1 MQKNFTVSVILPVY
15 NSERYIGRC
24 LRSLNRQSLS
34 KKNYEVVIID
44 DFSKDNSIAE
54 IKKYSSKNIKLI
66 KNSKNFGLVKSLN
79 LGIKKARGSL
89 IVRVDSDDWVHEDF
103 LNILSTFLFINEDLD
118 AVACDYVLT
127 DNKEKNLKIENCEKK
142 PIGCGIM
149 FRTQHLLDLGL
160 YDEKFKYAEEE
171 ALRKIFLKKYKITRI
186 PLNLYRY
193 RQHKNNRSK
202 NLKLVKLYSSR
213 VNNE

>member
-24 LRSLNRQSLS
+24 LRSLNRQSLHS
-34 KKNYEVVIID
+34 KNYEIVVID
-44 DFSKDNSIAE
+44 DFSSDSSLKE
-54 IKKYSSKNIKLI
+54 IKKYKSKNIRLI
-66 KNSKNFGLVKSLN
+66 KNKKNLGLAKSLN
-79 LGIKKARGSL
+79 IGIKNAKGSL
-89 IVRVDSDDWVHEDF
+89 LVRVDSDDWVHEDF
-103 LNILSTFLFINEDLD
+103 LNILSTFLFINQELD

-127 DNKEKNLKIENCEKK
+127 DEKEKNIKIENCDKK

-149 FRTQHLLDLGL
+149 FRTQQLLDLGL
-160 YDEKFKYAEEE
+160 YDEKFQYAEEE

-193 RQHKNNRSK
+193 RQHKANRSK
-202 NLKLVKLYSSR
+202 NLKLVKYYSSKL
-213 VNNE
+213 NNE

>member
-1 MQKNFTVSVILPVY
+1 MQNNFIVSVILPVF
-15 NSERYIGRC
+15 NSEKYIGRC

-34 KKNYEVVIID
+34 KKNYEIVIVNDHSD
-44 DFSKDNSIAE
+44 DKSLIE
-54 IKKYSSKNIKLI
+54 VKKFKEKNIKI
-66 KNSKNFGLVKSLN
+66 INNDKNYGLVKSLN
-79 LGIKKARGSL
+79 IGIRKAKGSL

-103 LNILSTFLFINEDLD
+103 LNIMSTFLFINQDLD

-127 DNKEKNLKIENCEKK
+127 NENEKNIKVENCEKK

-149 FRTQHLLDLGL
+149 FRTQQLLNLGL
-160 YDEKFKYAEEE
+160 YNESFKYAEEE
-171 ALRKIFLKKYKITRI
+171 ALRKIFLKRHSITRI

-202 NLKLVKLYSSR
+202 NFKLVKLYSSKIK
-213 VNNE
+213 

>member
-24 LRSLNRQSLS
+24 LRSLNRQSLHS
-34 KKNYEVVIID
+34 KNYEIVVID
-44 DFSKDNSIAE
+44 DFSSDSSLKE
-54 IKKYSSKNIKLI
+54 IKKYKSKNIRLI
-66 KNSKNFGLVKSLN
+66 KNKKNLGLAKSLN
-79 LGIKKARGSL
+79 IGIKNAKGSL
-89 IVRVDSDDWVHEDF
+89 LVRVDSDDWVHEDF
-103 LNILSTFLFINEDLD
+103 LNILSTFLFINQELD

-127 DNKEKNLKIENCEKK
+127 DEKEKNIKIENYDKK

-149 FRTQHLLDLGL
+149 FRTQQLLDLGL
-160 YDEKFKYAEEE
+160 YDEKFQYAEEE

-193 RQHKNNRSK
+193 RQHKANRSK
-202 NLKLVKLYSSR
+202 NLKLVKYYSSKL
-213 VNNE
+213 NNE